1 MTFNAAH
8 ETKVVRKC
16 GLCRKKLMKIIRE
29 KMTPKEA
36 MEACQKERD
45 DGQCKL
51 CKSWGEIKPGLLQL
65 TKDILGIKD
74 DDKATAEQK

>member
-16 GLCRKKLMKIIRE
+16 GLCRKQLMKIIRE
-29 KMTPKEA
+29 KMTPL
-36 MEACQKERD
+36 
-45 DGQCKL
+45 KL

-65 TKDILGIKD
+65 TKEILGIKD